1 MARPTWL
8 AALPLM
14 PTNCSVEML
23 EAISEKPISHHFRSR
38 PARK

>member
-8 AALPLM
+8 AALPLI

-23 EAISEKPISHHFRSR
+23 EAISEKPMSHQLRPR